1 MGPTWSL
8 WTKVFGSYV
17 GDPYGPHLG
26 AHMGPMWDP
35 VGRVDRVSTR
45 QFYRSDNASFLSRL
59 HFKYWSKVQ
68 QQHKIPFH

>member
-35 VGRVDRVSTR
+35 VGRVDRVQAT
-45 QFYRSDNASFLSRL
+45 LSYL
-59 HFKYWSKVQ
+59 QGSYYHTALL
-68 QQHKIPFH
+68 PA